1 MTSADFASFITIN
14 IFGVIVTILVYMSL
28 SLQVWIVCVTTPPL
42 QRSIIMGTTTVMACI
57 ALVFRLAAVYLST
70 KLTLNA
76 LDTDSILVLVAVSYI
91 LQAVSIWIFSC
102 VFTYKLGHAIIQRRR
117 LNMPQFG
124 PMQIVFIMGCQ
135 TMFVPGTFAH
145 ASLSLETY
153 LTHL

>member
-1 MTSADFASFITIN
+1 
-14 IFGVIVTILVYMSL
+14 
-28 SLQVWIVCVTTPPL
+28 
-42 QRSIIMGTTTVMACI
+42 MGTTTVMACI

-76 LDTDSILVLVAVSYI
+76 LDTDSILVLIAVSYI
-91 LQAVSIWIFSC
+91 LQAVSIWMFSC